1 MLRNVYSITQHF
13 LLSLLYI
20 SFTFFLRMTFC
31 SPSIIL
37 ITQLRNGWSQ
47 RLQRCFLMLR
57 RSLLHT
63 SHCSLLHLQNH
74 SQWYCSYQD
83 QISQLLLAV
92 LHSLIPGTDKN
103 HSLLHGLHSQEIMH
117 TRSIILLHLDELL
130 ESRGM
135 TVSELSERV
144 GITRANMS
152 KIKTGD
158 AKALRFSTLDG
169 ICSVLAC
176 QPGDLIEYVPE
187 VH

>member
-1 MLRNVYSITQHF
+1 MIV
-13 LLSLLYI
+13 
-20 SFTFFLRMTFC
+20 
-31 SPSIIL
+31 
-37 ITQLRNGWSQ
+37 
-47 RLQRCFLMLR
+47 
-57 RSLLHT
+57 
-63 SHCSLLHLQNH
+63 
-74 SQWYCSYQD
+74 
-83 QISQLLLAV
+83 
-92 LHSLIPGTDKN
+92 
-103 HSLLHGLHSQEIMH
+103 
-117 TRSIILLHLDELL
+117 LHLDELL

-158 AKALRFSTLDG
+158 AKALRFSTPDG

>member
-1 MLRNVYSITQHF
+1 VIYTANARG
-13 LLSLLYI
+13 
-20 SFTFFLRMTFC
+20 C
-31 SPSIIL
+31 
-37 ITQLRNGWSQ
+37 
-47 RLQRCFLMLR
+47 
-57 RSLLHT
+57 
-63 SHCSLLHLQNH
+63 
-74 SQWYCSYQD
+74 
-83 QISQLLLAV
+83 AV
-92 LHSLIPGTDKN
+92 IV
-103 HSLLHGLHSQEIMH
+103 
-117 TRSIILLHLDELL
+117 LHLDELL